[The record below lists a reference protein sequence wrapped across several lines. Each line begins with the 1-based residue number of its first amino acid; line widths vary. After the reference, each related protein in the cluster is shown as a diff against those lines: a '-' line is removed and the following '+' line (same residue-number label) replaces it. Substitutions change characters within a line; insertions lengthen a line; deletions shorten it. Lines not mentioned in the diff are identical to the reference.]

1 MAWGRQSLA
10 GDIEM
15 IVDYIVSHQAEFWL
29 LVGFSLLAIEVVT
42 GFTTG
47 VFLFGGL
54 GALATGGLMSFGILP
69 ESWIAGISCT
79 GISSGVITMLLWK
92 PLKKLQGD
100 QQIEKDNS
108 SDLVGH
114 EFVVVND
121 ITLNN
126 PGAIDYSGVHWK
138 VEIASD
144 AGVDTIAA
152 GQTVEVSSVDVGVF
166 KVKPVQ

>member
-1 MAWGRQSLA
+1 MVV
-10 GDIEM
+10 E
-15 IVDYIVSHQAEFWL
+15 YIVSHQAEFWL
-29 LVGFSLLAIEVVT
+29 MFGFFLLAIEVVT

-69 ESWIAGISCT
+69 ETWIAGIACT

-100 QQIEKDNS
+100 QPIEKDNS
-108 SDLVGH
+108 SDLIGY
-114 EFVVVND
+114 EFVVEKD
-121 ITLNN
+121 IALNK
-126 PGAIDYSGVHWK
+126 PGATDYSGVHWK
-138 VEIASD
+138 VEIDGD

-152 GQTVEVSSVDVGVF
+152 GQTVRVSSVEVGVF
-166 KVKPVQ
+166 KVKPKH